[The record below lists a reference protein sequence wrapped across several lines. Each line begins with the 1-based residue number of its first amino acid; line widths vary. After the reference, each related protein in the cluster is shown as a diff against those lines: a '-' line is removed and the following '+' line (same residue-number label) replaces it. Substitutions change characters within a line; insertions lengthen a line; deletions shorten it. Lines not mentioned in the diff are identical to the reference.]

1 MRQKRLGGS
10 FKTVNQPRK
19 FRGDPAMG
27 IADDVIR
34 KKPPRKKQK
43 IRKNPFPLPPDRA

>member
-19 FRGDPAMG
+19 FLGDPAMG
-27 IADDVIR
+27 IRDDVI
-34 KKPPRKKQK
+34 KKPRPPKKK
-43 IRKNPFPLPPDRA
+43 MRRNPFPIPPDRA